1 MPTTCLLAA
10 VDLFTEGFVR
20 VNCRYS
26 VVGLLFAAI
35 SLIQDDI
42 CMRYAISCPYVI
54 YAEHS
59 TFYVCS
65 FSHLGLSLLSLP
77 KSQSTGGSGV

>member
-26 VVGLLFAAI
+26 TGCVVGLLFAAI

-42 CMRYAISCPYVI
+42 CMRYAISCPY
-54 YAEHS
+54 A
-59 TFYVCS
+59 FQ
-65 FSHLGLSLLSLP
+65 L
-77 KSQSTGGSGV
+77 